1 LRVGRAAT
9 VVETV
14 GGFFILCHFLPSH
27 RHSHA
32 SAKYENMTEPDNLLR
47 GVFMKAKDL
56 MVAMQDYLR
65 PDNTLKEAVN
75 ILRTAVRGEQ
85 RMGVMGSP
93 VLDENGN
100 LVGMLST
107 TDILRAVYPAYMT
120 MMNLGDFTWDGMLES
135 LACQAGDKK
144 VGDIMTRK
152 VITVVEDD
160 PLMECVDHMLK
171 GHVRRMPV
179 LDKGG
184 KMVGMIY
191 LRDIFYAV
199 TQSMMDERCKL

>member
-1 LRVGRAAT
+1 
-9 VVETV
+9 
-14 GGFFILCHFLPSH
+14 
-27 RHSHA
+27 
-32 SAKYENMTEPDNLLR
+32 
-47 GVFMKAKDL
+47 MKAKDL

-75 ILRTAVRGEQ
+75 LLRTAVRAGESA
-85 RMGVMGSP
+85 GVMGLS
-93 VLDENGN
+93 VLDGSGR
-100 LVGMLST
+100 LIGMLSM

-152 VITVVEDD
+152 IITVLEDD

-184 KMVGMIY
+184 KAVGMIY

-199 TQSMMDERCKL
+199 TQSMMDESCKL